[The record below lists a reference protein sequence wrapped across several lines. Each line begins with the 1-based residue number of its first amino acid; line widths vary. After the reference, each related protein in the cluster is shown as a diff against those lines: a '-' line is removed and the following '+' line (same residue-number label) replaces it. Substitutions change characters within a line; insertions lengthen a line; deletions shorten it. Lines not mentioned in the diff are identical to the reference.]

1 MGILDVFIKGGL
13 DILVV
18 IDVVVWG
25 LYIEVVMYVFNY
37 DLFDDV
43 EDYVY
48 CIGWIGCVGKSG
60 VVISF
65 VCEKYVLNLLVIE
78 SYISY
83 VILVIDYVYDVFL
96 DDIMLLK

>member
-1 MGILDVFIKGGL
+1 MGILEDFMNGKL

-25 LYIEVVMYVFNY
+25 FYIDVVIYVFNY

-48 CIGWIGCVGKSG
+48 CIGCIGWVG
-60 VVISF
+60 
-65 VCEKYVLNLLVIE
+65 
-78 SYISY
+78 
-83 VILVIDYVYDVFL
+83 
-96 DDIMLLK
+96 